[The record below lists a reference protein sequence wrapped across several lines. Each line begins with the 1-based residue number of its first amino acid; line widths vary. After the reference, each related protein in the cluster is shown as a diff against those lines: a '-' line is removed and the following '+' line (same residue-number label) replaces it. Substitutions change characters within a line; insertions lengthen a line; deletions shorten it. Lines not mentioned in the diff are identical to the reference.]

1 MLEFG
6 LTNKIMDK
14 MHIKKLS
21 SLDEADIRFC
31 WEINLTKMNNKNTL
45 VIVHPSSRYCMI
57 YSNLPRNIWKTLDEF
72 VRNAIA
78 EAFHRECFSNED
90 IDSYF
95 ELAGAS
101 RYTKTHGRKA
111 TGGMN
116 RLMTELYFMED
127 IMDSDESFQA
137 DVTNIFNHGVATTA
151 YYKEF
156 NYITP
161 KSLFVCEMRNLLY
174 GEEITKEKAQRG

>member
-6 LTNKIMDK
+6 LTNK
-14 MHIKKLS
+14 
-21 SLDEADIRFC
+21 
-31 WEINLTKMNNKNTL
+31 
-45 VIVHPSSRYCMI
+45 
-57 YSNLPRNIWKTLDEF
+57 
-72 VRNAIA
+72 
-78 EAFHRECFSNED
+78 
-90 IDSYF
+90 
-95 ELAGAS
+95 
-101 RYTKTHGRKA
+101 
-111 TGGMN
+111 
-116 RLMTELYFMED
+116 

-137 DVTNIFNHGVATTA
+137 DVTNVFNHGVATTA